1 MYRHADIYLLDDPL
15 SAVDVK
21 VGKRLYE
28 NCICGI
34 LKTKT
39 VVLVTHHV
47 NLLSSDESVHVILL
61 KDGKVDATGP
71 FAEVK
76 QHLDWEVKQGF
87 DVDQHEKDE
96 AEPTKKD
103 DQAVATTTKK

>member
-1 MYRHADIYLLDDPL
+1 M

-34 LKTKT
+34 LKSKT
-39 VVLVTHHV
+39 VVLVTHHI
-47 NLLSSDESVHVILL
+47 NLLSSNESVQVVML
-61 KDGKVDATGP
+61 KDGRVGATGP

-76 QHLDWEVKQGF
+76 QHLDWEVKSGF
-87 DVDQHEKDE
+87 DVDQHEIE
-96 AEPTKKD
+96 TK
-103 DQAVATTTKK
+103 TTKKADPASAIGVVKK

>member
-1 MYRHADIYLLDDPL
+1 M

-21 VGKRLYE
+21 VGKLLYE

-34 LKTKT
+34 LKSKT
-39 VVLVTHHV
+39 VVLVTHHI
-47 NLLSSDESVHVILL
+47 NLLSSNESVHVIVL
-61 KDGKVDATGP
+61 KEGRVDAAGP

-87 DVDQHEKDE
+87 DVDQHEKE
-96 AEPTKKD
+96 VK
-103 DQAVATTTKK
+103 TTKKVDLAAATGVIKK